1 MQSTHVHWLCYQLLF
16 PMNLTG
22 ETRHVNRVCRC
33 QTISYQYPCGIKSK
47 CRKPIPCHSKW
58 VRIFFLPLNH
68 FIRCLPS
75 LPAANCNAQ
84 MKLYFP
90 KKGNCP
96 SSRLSCHLKWLYPV
110 TTQAWV
116 SEQCNPI
123 QATETLLSPVI
134 QFNSLSHLL
143 ATGFHWR
150 PRLLSVK
157 RYVLLLYLLS

>member
-1 MQSTHVHWLCYQLLF
+1 MVGGFVNMQTVHWLCYQLLF

-96 SSRLSCHLKWLYPV
+96 SSRLSCHLKWLYPLPHRLGFQSSAIQYKPQKLSSV
-110 TTQAWV
+110 LSFSLIPFHISSQQV
-116 SEQCNPI
+116 S
-123 QATETLLSPVI
+123 
-134 QFNSLSHLL
+134 
-143 ATGFHWR
+143 TGGQGC
-150 PRLLSVK
+150 SQ
-157 RYVLLLYLLS
+157 